1 MQKTSTPAHLQVVLH
16 ITSCRRFAHATVGNL
31 QIAFENPDAAGYPQK
46 LAPNAFVATA
56 ARAQATG
63 DDVAIGEISA
73 AVQASCAAALNK
85 ELAELIEIAK
95 PRKLTFAQ
103 VQKIYGRS
111 VD

>member
-1 MQKTSTPAHLQVVLH
+1 MQKNSKPAHLPIVHV
-16 ITSCRRFAHATVGNL
+16 TSCRRFAHATVGDL
-31 QIAFENPDAAGYPQK
+31 RIAFENPDATGYPQK

-63 DDVAIGEISA
+63 DDVALSEISA

-103 VQKIYGRS
+103 VQRIYGRAA
-111 VD
+111 D

>member
-1 MQKTSTPAHLQVVLH
+1 MKTNKPAHLPVVLH
-16 ITSCRRFAHATVGNL
+16 VTSCRRFAHATVGDL

-63 DDVAIGEISA
+63 DDVALGEISA

-103 VQKIYGRS
+103 VQRIYGRS